1 MLAQTPIQ
9 FIFLYG
15 YLYWYCNGESQTIAA
30 YCSLLLM
37 PFTEFTAL
45 LVLATAMSFSPGPNT
60 TLSAAM
66 AANRGLRATMFFVVS
81 VPVGWTL
88 LLLLCAGGIGAALV
102 AVPALRIAIKV
113 LGIGY
118 LLWLAWKLAHS
129 ATLSQADSSRMRV
142 GFWQGVALQFV
153 NIKAWLLALTI
164 VAGWVAGQENVQL
177 RLAVVVPVMI
187 VFAFSS
193 NLLYASAGAVLR
205 GWLAHGARLLWF
217 NRGMAALLVLT
228 AAWMVQA

>member
-1 MLAQTPIQ
+1 MPLA
-9 FIFLYG
+9 
-15 YLYWYCNGESQTIAA
+15 
-30 YCSLLLM
+30 
-37 PFTEFTAL
+37 EFTAL

-60 TLSAAM
+60 TLSAAL
-66 AANRGLRATMFFVVS
+66 AANRGLWPAMRFVVS

-129 ATLSQADSSRMRV
+129 ARMGHADRARMQV

-164 VAGWVAGQENVQL
+164 VAGWVAGQANQAQ
-177 RLAVVVPVMI
+177 RLAVVVPVMMS
-187 VFAFSS
+187 FAFAS

-205 GWLAHGARLLWF
+205 DWLAHGARLLWF
-217 NRGMAALLVLT
+217 NRAMAAMLVIT